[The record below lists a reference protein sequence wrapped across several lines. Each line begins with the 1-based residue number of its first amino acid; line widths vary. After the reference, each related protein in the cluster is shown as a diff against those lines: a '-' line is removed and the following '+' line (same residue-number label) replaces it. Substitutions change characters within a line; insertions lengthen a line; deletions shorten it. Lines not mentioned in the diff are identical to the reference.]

1 MPRPNLKRVRPIVRE
16 YCSTLDVTYT
26 EVGFFRSYG
35 IVVGY
40 LNDVEHRARDPF
52 SCPLAAQLGR

>member
-1 MPRPNLKRVRPIVRE
+1 M
-16 YCSTLDVTYT
+16 TYL
-26 EVGFFRSYG
+26 EVGFFTSSR

-52 SCPLAAQLGR
+52 ECPLAAQLGR